1 MTKDKK
7 LTWKEQQKIR
17 PRVKEGI
24 SKNAF
29 LHPKEATKMSKR
41 AYKEAKQSYR
51 LARKKYQLENQTM
64 KTRLREGTSNKTI
77 NHLLAKKN
85 YIELKNKRR
94 VQRKIYKKTKAKD
107 PTRVSVQ
114 LRQEAKESVK
124 QEIGKTVTKALH
136 EDDTLREIAQG
147 YTSYQ
152 QMKQKLRL
160 GLKTSKTFGRVN
172 VKAAKSTYGLGNRLF
187 NFSRGRGFQRT
198 PKDDT
203 VRSQLMKKF
212 RNVQQRRRAVKAARK
227 AQRGFSLVRSFLSG
241 KQSLRQVTKLLFAN
255 PISWVVLLVFFL
267 LFLFSNVSSNTI
279 RPAIVQEEQDLTE
292 AWTYMTKLD
301 AKNSDT
307 ANLFYTNLDDV
318 MFYMNERFD
327 GYKLTDYAT
336 NTMNCA
342 NFLSQLW
349 VDLNGKAPDYS
360 LKRVS
365 DLVDDKKSIY
375 FLSTER
381 QKEYRERVETFGY
394 QTLEGQLSFPFP
406 TESLV
411 VTRRYGYERQ
421 GESVSLN
428 KSIQV
433 MVKKGSAIHAPM
445 TGRVTAVPTDSS
457 LQLTAD
463 KDHRLLIEG
472 INSQRM
478 KVGDAIQE
486 GNLLGNSTNDHLA
499 FYYES
504 YSSSDKCWV
513 SVNPAFYFPKVS
525 YTQTTVLA
533 QNDFAPGKDIES
545 RAKAVYDYLMKMGF
559 TREGI
564 AAILGN
570 FSVESGVNPK
580 RAEGDYLPP
589 PVGKSGNCWEDANW
603 LSMGGKEIY
612 NGRFPN
618 ILHRGLG
625 LGQWTDT
632 ADGGRRHTLLLEF
645 AKAKKKKWYALDLQ
659 LDFIFNGDV
668 PAYQTLAR
676 NVAGSK
682 VAGTVPELTVYFLN
696 QWEGNPNDK
705 VPERIQAAQ
714 NWYNFLG
721 SNQDLNKSSKEVF
734 EKYKNK
740 VQPLPTEKEMKQ
752 GWAGNAYAPGNCT
765 WYCYNRMKQLGK
777 SIYPYMGN
785 ANQWVHNYTQTPG
798 ARLVDTPRRGD
809 VIIFTNGVA
818 NSSPLYGHVAMIEYV
833 NSDGSFVISEM
844 NVQGEYSMGWRVLKK
859 EAGEYF
865 MRVE

>member
-1 MTKDKK
+1 MTKQKK

-29 LHPKEATKMSKR
+29 LRPKEATKTAKH
-41 AYKEAKQSYR
+41 AYKQAKKSYR
-51 LARKKYQLENQTM
+51 LARKAYKIKNKTM
-64 KTRLREGTSNKTI
+64 KKLLQDGESEQTI
-77 NHLLAKKN
+77 NHLLAKKK
-85 YIELKNKRR
+85 YVELKNKRI

-114 LRQEAKESVK
+114 LKQEVKGSVK
-124 QEIGKTVTKALH
+124 QEIGKAVTKALH
-136 EDDTLREIAQG
+136 EDDTLREVAQG

-160 GLKTSKTFGRVN
+160 SMKTSKTLGRVN
-172 VKAAKSTYGLGNRLF
+172 WKVAKSTYGLGNRLF

-203 VRSQLMKKF
+203 IRSQLMKKV
-212 RNVQQRRRAVKAARK
+212 RNAQQRRRAAKAARK
-227 AQRGFSLVRSFLSG
+227 AQRGFSLVRSFLNG
-241 KQSLRQVTKLLFAN
+241 KQSFRQVAKLIFTN
-255 PISWVVLLVFFL
+255 PISWFVLLGFFL

-327 GYKLTDYAT
+327 EYRLTDYAT
-336 NTMNCA
+336 STMNCA
-342 NFLSQLW
+342 SFLSQLW
-349 VDLNGKAPDYS
+349 VALNGKAPDYS
-360 LKRVS
+360 LKRLS
-365 DLVDDKKSIY
+365 DLVDDKKSAY

-394 QTLEGQLSFPFP
+394 QTLDGQLTFPFP

-411 VTRRYGYERQ
+411 VTRRYGYERH
-421 GESVSLN
+421 GETLSLN
-428 KSIQV
+428 RKIEVMGKSGTAIQ
-433 MVKKGSAIHAPM
+433 APM
-445 TGRVTAVPTDSS
+445 TGKVTAIPTDSS

-472 INSQRM
+472 VQSQRVR
-478 KVGDAIQE
+478 VGDTIRE
-486 GNLLGNSTNDHLA
+486 GELLGNSTNDHLA
-499 FYYES
+499 FYYEC
-504 YSSSDKCWV
+504 YSSSEKRWV

-545 RAKAVYDYLMKMGF
+545 RAKAVYDSLTKMGF

-589 PVGKSGNCWEDANW
+589 PVGKSGHCWEDANW
-603 LSMGGKEIY
+603 LAMGDKEIY

-625 LGQWTDT
+625 FGQWTDT
-632 ADGGRRHTLLLEF
+632 ADGGRRHTLLLDY

-668 PAYQTLAR
+668 PAYRTFAK

-682 VAGTVPELTVYFLN
+682 VAGTVPELTVYFLT
-696 QWEGNPNDK
+696 QWEGNPGDK
-705 VPERIQAAQ
+705 VTERVQAAQ

-721 SNQDLNKSSKEVF
+721 SNQDLNKGSKEVF

-740 VQPLPTEKEMKQ
+740 VEPLPTDKEMKQ
-752 GWAGNAYAPGNCT
+752 GWSGNAYAPGNCT

-809 VIIFTNGVA
+809 AVIFTNGVA